1 MCRCLLFPLSLK
13 EKRPSYVHFSGKPS
27 LVFCISPLCSIVV
40 IITRSIFWYRPHYFP
55 EAIYFA
61 ALRQHTAFVLFSEA
75 LGSKT
80 PPEVQ
85 CMPVAILPT
94 NTVRPSDKVTFPPTT
109 SRSKTEGTG
118 MKHTELLSGKIHF
131 RIISC
136 PPRGAGYLG
145 RHMKHMVLSEI

>member
-1 MCRCLLFPLSLK
+1 MFSHNRNRWCLHTT
-13 EKRPSYVHFSGKPS
+13 YVHFSGKPS

-40 IITRSIFWYRPHYFP
+40 IITTSIFWYRPYYFP

-61 ALRQHTAFVLFSEA
+61 ALRQHTVFVLFSEA

-85 CMPVAILPT
+85 CMPVVVPSKT
-94 NTVRPSDKVTFPPTT
+94 TVRPSDKVTFPPTI
-109 SRSKTEGTG
+109 SPSKTEGTG
-118 MKHTELLSGKIHF
+118 MKHTQLFSGKMYF

-136 PPRGAGYLG
+136 PPRGAG
-145 RHMKHMVLSEI
+145 